1 MLNGFISRVE
11 MTEYRITELEVRSI
25 KFIQYEHREKTLGK
39 KKKKQS
45 LKDCNPT
52 FVSLDF

>member
-39 KKKKQS
+39 KKKKTE
-45 LKDCNPT
+45 P
-52 FVSLDF
+52 